1 LKRVTQEEKIGSKKN
16 NKAKYVTFFFFNK
29 GCQPDNYQ
37 TLFSPDNKE
46 EGPKDYNG
54 RFAGKTYLTPCNA
67 TGK

>member
-1 LKRVTQEEKIGSKKN
+1 MSR
-16 NKAKYVTFFFFNK
+16 FFFNK

>member
-16 NKAKYVTFFFFNK
+16 NKAKYVTFFFNK

-54 RFAGKTYLTPCNA
+54 RFAGKTHLTPCNA

>member
-1 LKRVTQEEKIGSKKN
+1 MSR
-16 NKAKYVTFFFFNK
+16 FFFFNK

-54 RFAGKTYLTPCNA
+54 RFAGKTHLTPCNA